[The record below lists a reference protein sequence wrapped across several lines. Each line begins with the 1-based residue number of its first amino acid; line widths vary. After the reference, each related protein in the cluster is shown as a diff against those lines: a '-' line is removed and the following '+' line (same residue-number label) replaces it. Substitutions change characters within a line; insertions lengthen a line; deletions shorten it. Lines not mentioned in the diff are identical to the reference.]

1 MQITIAGGK
10 GGTGKTFISTAL
22 AFICSKKFKTLLV
35 DADVECPND
44 HLIFGI
50 DRAWIK
56 EIFHS
61 IPKIDKK
68 KCIRCGKCADVC
80 KQNSLV
86 FIKNKVPAFVKDTC
100 IGCMACKLVCPKGA
114 ILEDKKVIGNI
125 YSGKYEDLFLISGEL
140 LLGELA
146 SGEVVVD
153 VKKYAKKESI
163 DIKAEIIFID
173 APAGTGCPVIASLV
187 GSDYIILVTEPT
199 PSALHDM
206 KRVIH
211 LAKHF
216 KIPCRIIINKYDLAE
231 NFCLQI
237 EKFAKENKIFIIG
250 KIPYKREFLDASLKM
265 KIFVELYPR
274 YSKIIGSI
282 IDKIGIISDRI

>member
-10 GGTGKTFISTAL
+10 GGTGKTFVSTAL
-22 AFICSKKFKTLLV
+22 AFTCSKKFKTLLV

-50 DRAWIK
+50 DRIWEK

-61 IPKIDKK
+61 IPKIDKN

-80 KQNSLV
+80 RQNSLV
-86 FIKNKVPAFVKDTC
+86 FIKDKIPAFVKDTC

-114 ILEDKKVIGNI
+114 ISEDKKVIGNI
-125 YSGKYEDLFLISGEL
+125 YSGKYENLLLISGEL

-153 VKKYAKKESI
+153 LKKYAKKESN
-163 DIKAEIIFID
+163 DIKAEMVLID

-187 GSDYIILVTEPT
+187 DSDYIILVTEPT

-206 KRVIH
+206 KRVLH

-216 KIPCRIIINKYDLAE
+216 KIPCGIIINKYDLAKS
-231 NFCLQI
+231 FCLQI
-237 EKFAKENKIFIIG
+237 EKFAEKNKIPIIG
-250 KIPYKREFLDASLKM
+250 KIPYRREFLDASLKM
-265 KIFVELYPR
+265 KIFVELYPE
-274 YSKIIGSI
+274 YDEIICGI
-282 IDKIGIISDRI
+282 IDKIGITSHR

>member
-10 GGTGKTFISTAL
+10 GGTGKTFISTVL
-22 AFICSKKFKTLLV
+22 AFVCSKKVKTLLV

-50 DRAWIK
+50 DRIWRK

-61 IPKIDKK
+61 IPKIDKN

-80 KQNSLV
+80 KQNSLI
-86 FIKNKVPAFVKDTC
+86 FIKDKIPAFVKNTC
-100 IGCMACKLVCPKGA
+100 IGCMACRLVCPKNA

-153 VKKYAKKESI
+153 VKKYAKKEK
-163 DIKAEIIFID
+163 DTIKAEMVLID

-206 KRVIH
+206 KRVLY
-211 LAKHF
+211 LAEHF
-216 KIPCRIIINKYDLAE
+216 KIPCGIIINKYDLTKY
-231 NFCLQI
+231 FYRQI
-237 EKFAKENKIFIIG
+237 EKFAEEKKIPIIG

-265 KIFVELYPR
+265 KIFVEIYPQ
-274 YSKIIGSI
+274 YEEIVHKI
-282 IDKIGIISDRI
+282 IDKIDIPPKI